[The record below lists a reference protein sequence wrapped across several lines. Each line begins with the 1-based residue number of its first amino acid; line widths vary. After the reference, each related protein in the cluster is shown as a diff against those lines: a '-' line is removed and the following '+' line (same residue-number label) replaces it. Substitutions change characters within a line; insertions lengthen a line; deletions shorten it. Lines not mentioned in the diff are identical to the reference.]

1 MQIERM
7 NPNERDTNISNA
19 PNSSDIEAFSA
30 ALTVAQ
36 GLLTAAERYQKAN
49 QKLLETMNETEE
61 RRQATDNALSA
72 KWKTQIEAQA
82 RAIDLQT
89 KAIAKA
95 AQSVSA
101 SADGGAR
108 NGVNQALTEVRQQ
121 ALESFSQALE
131 PNLSGLKQEEQGLR
145 FVKNEFERIARF
157 LTWKAVGIYAL
168 VAVLPLLALLGW
180 DWHLV
185 QKIERERATI
195 NSLDANGGKA
205 KLITCGD
212 DRRLCVQIDAKAGIL
227 NLVDEKGSY
236 GIVEGY

>member
-7 NPNERDTNISNA
+7 KTRPDESDTNTANPA
-19 PNSSDIEAFSA
+19 NSMERKTIA
-30 ALTVAQ
+30 AVITYAN
-36 GLLTAAERYQKAN
+36 GLLATAESNQKEIE
-49 QKLLETMNETEE
+49 KLLETMNQTME
-61 RRQATDNALSA
+61 RQRTADNALSA

-108 NGVNQALTEVRQQ
+108 NGVNQAITEVREEALGAFNQ
-121 ALESFSQALE
+121 ALNPDLYELNQAVR
-131 PNLSGLKQEEQGLR
+131 NIQEAEKG
-145 FVKNEFERIARF
+145 FKKAAGY
-157 LTWKAVGIYAL
+157 LTWKAVGLYAL

-185 QKIERERATI
+185 QKIQGEQATI
-195 NSLDANGGKA
+195 NSLDANGGRT
-205 KLITCGD
+205 KLSHCGS
-212 DRRLCVQIDAKAGIL
+212 DRRLCVEIDPKSL
-227 NLVDEKGSY
+227 NFGVNGDYRVIKGY
-236 GIVEGY
+236 